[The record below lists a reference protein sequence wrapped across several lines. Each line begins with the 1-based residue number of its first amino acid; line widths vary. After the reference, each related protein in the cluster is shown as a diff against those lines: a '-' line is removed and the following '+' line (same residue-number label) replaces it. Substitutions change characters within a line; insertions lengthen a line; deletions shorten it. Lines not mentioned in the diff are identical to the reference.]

1 MILFLMKK
9 IIIPIDGIAIFSS
22 KECVDRDNSFI
33 GILLS
38 VMNLIDKLVFVWNYS
53 FLMLLN
59 YIQSQ
64 LQTSGPDKQSLSP
77 SRNLALSF
85 F

>member
-1 MILFLMKK
+1 MILLPMKK
-9 IIIPIDGIAIFSS
+9 IVIPIDGIAIFSS
-22 KECVDRDNSFI
+22 NECVDRDNSFI

-38 VMNLIDKLVFVWNYS
+38 VMNLIDKLVFVWNYN

-77 SRNLALSF
+77 NGNLAFSF